1 MDRLLVAAGG
11 SVKRRAVFASA
22 ASKALDRPGAKAVMT
37 MIFKDGPLFMASD
50 YVFPPKPPVGLPIV
64 GSSKLFPARRVYC
77 IGRNYAAHAR
87 EMGGDPT
94 REPPFFFMKP
104 GDGVQRVGGGKLAN
118 HAYPP
123 GTSDYHHELE
133 LVAAL
138 RKGGRDIAEADA
150 LAHVFG
156 YAVGLDMTRRDRQGE
171 AKTLQRPWEIGKSGD
186 NSAVIG
192 PITTAAKAGDILKA
206 PLELT
211 VNGDIRQKATTAD
224 MIWSLAEQI
233 AILSQFFTLAPGDL
247 IMTGT
252 PEGVAA
258 VVRGDVMEGR
268 IGDLLPVR
276 VKVA

>member
-1 MDRLLVAAGG
+1 MSTYA
-11 SVKRRAVFASA
+11 
-22 ASKALDRPGAKAVMT
+22 
-37 MIFKDGPLFMASD
+37 
-50 YVFPPKPPVGLPIV
+50 FPPKPPVGIPVV
-64 GSSKLFPARRVYC
+64 GSAKLFPARRVYC

-87 EMGGDPT
+87 EMGGNPD

-104 GDGVQRVGGGKLAN
+104 GDGVQVVANGKLAR

-138 RKGGRDIAEADA
+138 RKGGRDIKTKEA

-171 AKTLQRPWEIGKSGD
+171 AKTLARPWEIGKSGD
-186 NSAVIG
+186 NSAIVG
-192 PITTAAKAGDILKA
+192 PLTTAAKAGNVLKA
-206 PLELT
+206 DLELT
-211 VNGDIRQKATTAD
+211 VNNAVRQKAKTAD

-233 AILSQFFTLAPGDL
+233 AILSQYFTLAPGDL

-252 PEGVAA
+252 PEGVNA
-258 VVRGDVMEGR
+258 VVKGDVMEGR
-268 IGDLLPVR
+268 IGSLQPIRVR
-276 VKVA
+276 VM